1 MHKIYSVFVLAVS
14 VGLILFTAC
23 TSQERESAETEQN
36 QVQPETVFENDLA
49 RVVMVSLQPG
59 QELASH
65 DGSERIIYSMTDYT
79 IEWIVNGES
88 EGEKTWSTGDVHVHE
103 ADTHAAVNTGSERA
117 NWLAFVRKTDQMPGT
132 DMQSLE
138 NDVNSLEG
146 DFAEMI
152 FDHESFRVT
161 EVRLA
166 PGESIPSH
174 EGIHRII
181 YAMSDYTLEYE
192 ADDTGLIERSFEE
205 GEAHWHVP
213 GTHRMNNI
221 GDTEAHFL
229 VVSYK

>member
-1 MHKIYSVFVLAVS
+1 MEKLYPVFLFAVTA
-14 VGLILFTAC
+14 VLILFTAC
-23 TSQERESAETEQN
+23 TSKERKSIEKEQN

-59 QELASH
+59 QKLASH
-65 DGSERIIYSMTDYT
+65 DGAERLIYSLTDYT

-103 ADTHAAVNTGSERA
+103 ADTHTAVNNGSERA
-117 NWLAFVRKTDQMPGT
+117 DWLALVRKTDEMPGT

-138 NDVNSLEG
+138 KDVNSLED

-152 FDHESFRVT
+152 FDNESFRVT

-181 YAMSDYTLEYE
+181 YSMSDYMLEYE
-192 ADDTGLIERSFEE
+192 ADNTGLIERSFEA

-213 GTHRMNNI
+213 GTHMMRNI
-221 GDTEAHFL
+221 GDTEAYFL